1 MLEKEFPGGSVVEC
15 IIWGGIYNIFIV
27 VYFFYCKTPILSK
40 VPLLA
45 SRNIVLRL
53 KNENLL

>member
-27 VYFFYCKTPILSK
+27 VYFF
-40 VPLLA
+40 
-45 SRNIVLRL
+45 IVRPYLI
-53 KNENLL
+53 KSATIGFQKYSSQIENENLL